1 MPILE
6 ELGFVTI
13 RSGVL
18 LVIDTG
24 YLGIWSHDRAPSLR
38 DGSLNSAQA
47 IENANSFVD
56 LKIEGADAEHAG
68 RFLGMSPHPLYVFD
82 QPADHHELQ
91 AKLKALSQ
99 QHKLDA
105 SFRVISPRIA
115 HRKRAALALERG
127 GAGEIQFHGV
137 PAVAIGGIPTNC
149 RIAVLG
155 ERMAAPDHFQWRT
168 VFLQWRKETSITR
181 SDKIGNVGVDYAR
194 LLVADI
200 DAVGMWKHEESLDGL
215 ADFVF
220 WGRDAADVA
229 KRIRAPEP
237 AEGNFDWTDLREK
250 DAIKRGAEVRRY
262 VEQKNLRVADDY
274 RPHSHHW
281 QVMKGARDSST
292 ESGMAEIGGMTVC
305 NFMTTWG
312 DGLFEVYRDMNEAG
326 DLVQV
331 RIEFSA
337 AD

>member
-1 MPILE
+1 MLE
-6 ELGFVTI
+6 ELGFVTS
-13 RSGVL
+13 RSGTL

-24 YLGIWSHDRAPSLR
+24 YLGIWSHDRAPLLP
-38 DGSLNSAQA
+38 DYILDSAEA
-47 IENANSFVD
+47 TEKANSFVD
-56 LKIEGADAEHAG
+56 LKIEGADAERAG
-68 RFLGMSPHPLYVFD
+68 RLLEMSRHPLYVFD
-82 QPADHHELQ
+82 QPADHSELEDR
-91 AKLKALSQ
+91 LKALCK
-99 QHKLDA
+99 QHGLDA

-115 HRKRAALALERG
+115 HRKRVALALERG

-137 PAVAIGGIPTNC
+137 PAVAIGCIPINC

-155 ERMAAPDHFQWRT
+155 ERMAAPDHFQWKT

-181 SDKIGNVGVDYAR
+181 SDKIGNVGVDNAR

-200 DAVGMWKHEESLDGL
+200 DAVGMWKHEEPLDGL

-229 KRIRAPEP
+229 KRVRAPEL
-237 AEGNFDWTDLREK
+237 AEGNFGWTDLREK
-250 DAIKRGAEVRRY
+250 DAIERGAEVRGY
-262 VEQKNLRVADDY
+262 VEQKNLRLADDY

-326 DLVQV
+326 DLVRV
-331 RIEFSA
+331 RIELSA
-337 AD
+337 DD